1 MDAAF
6 DRAGSERSVHAEAF
20 AGGAE
25 QRQEEDR
32 QGVEQQQTVAP
43 LRIADAQDAQAH
55 AETQILGVAE
65 PRLDR
70 PPFGVE
76 VDVWEALAVAS
87 LAARCQASFIPLAWT
102 QTAAPTLWRAAVS
115 SAGQK
120 AGVPLLLTQSTARRV
135 SPSAAVT

>member
-20 AGGAE
+20 AGRAE

-70 PPFGVE
+70 PPGRRIAGRDCRRRLV
-76 VDVWEALAVAS
+76 LVAS
-87 LAARCQASFIPLAWT
+87 RPVAVVTGGPAEVECQHFGNELIANILERLPIDEQDANSVRGGPE
-102 QTAAPTLWRAAVS
+102 RRS
-115 SAGQK
+115 SQ
-120 AGVPLLLTQSTARRV
+120 
-135 SPSAAVT
+135 

>member
-20 AGGAE
+20 AGRAE

-70 PPFGVE
+70 PSFGVE
-76 VDVWEALAVAS
+76 SARLVHDPQRTNEIGPFERHGRASRQAEPGQLRVCALPS
-87 LAARCQASFIPLAWT
+87 SGARGRKECES
-102 QTAAPTLWRAAVS
+102 TAS
-115 SAGQK
+115 SA
-120 AGVPLLLTQSTARRV
+120 SV
-135 SPSAAVT
+135 SNI

>member
-20 AGGAE
+20 SGRAE

-76 VDVWEALAVAS
+76 VDDLACARLCVAGGQMPSLFHALGVDADHRADLVAS
-87 LAARCQASFIPLAWT
+87 GRDFGAAQHARPSPLAD
-102 QTAAPTLWRAAVS
+102 
-115 SAGQK
+115 
-120 AGVPLLLTQSTARRV
+120 PLSGEARLT
-135 SPSAAVT
+135 AAVT